1 VAGIGS
7 VSSDGAPTGVLGE
20 IRSTL
25 WSGSGGRHG
34 PLPSLLLMLTLLT
47 GVVDAAS
54 YLTLGHV
61 FVANMTGN
69 IVFLG
74 FGLAGAGD
82 ISIAAS
88 LTALAA
94 FLLGAFAGGWLG
106 ARYAEHRGHILRAA
120 GTAQVV
126 LLLIAL
132 LVALGAAEP
141 IGSGTRYALIAPLA
155 IAMGIQNAAVQRI
168 GVPELTT
175 TVLTKTLAGIASE
188 ARALGGGGSQLGRRG
203 LAVLA
208 MLLGALCGGLLVLK
222 VSVASALALA
232 LALAGL
238 VALAVHVLSRGE
250 SSWSR
255 PSAGH

>member
-1 VAGIGS
+1 MAGTSGASSESRPIGL
-7 VSSDGAPTGVLGE
+7 LGE
-20 IRSTL
+20 VRSTL
-25 WSGSGGRHG
+25 WSGSAGRHG
-34 PLPSLLLMLTLLT
+34 PLPSLLLTLTLLT

-74 FGLAGAGD
+74 FGLAGAGN

-88 LTALAA
+88 LAA
-94 FLLGAFAGGWLG
+94 LGAFLIGAFLGGWLG

-120 GTAQVV
+120 GAAQVV
-126 LLLIAL
+126 LLAIAL
-132 LVALGAAEP
+132 AVTLGAGEP
-141 IGSGTRYALIAPLA
+141 VGSGTRYALIAPLA
-155 IAMGIQNAAVQRI
+155 IAMGVQNAAVQRI

-175 TVLTKTLAGIASE
+175 TVLTKTLTGIASE

-203 LAVLA
+203 VAVLA
-208 MLLGALCGGLLVLK
+208 MLLGAVCGGLLVLK

-232 LALAGL
+232 LAVAGL
-238 VALAVHVLSRGE
+238 VALAVHALSRGE
-250 SSWSR
+250 PAWSS
-255 PSAGH
+255 PSAH